1 MNPYLEHE
9 SVFHGFHQNLIVEIQ
24 RALVPQIRPAYI
36 ADTDASVY
44 IHELSGAERLLGRP
58 DVYVADAGGSGKV
71 RTVAGAGQS
80 SVAPVPSAFPT
91 AVDVVEVPFVK
102 ILDRESRHVVTII
115 EVLSPTNKLK
125 SDDRAAY
132 IAKRNQIR
140 RSETHFI
147 EIDLLRAGEPMPLVD
162 QPTADYRVVLS
173 RQEERPKVVV
183 WPVQLRDPLPEIPV
197 PLRSPDPDV
206 SLDLAAVVNRVY
218 DLTGYADYVY
228 ELPVQPPLTD
238 ADKRWSD
245 DLIRRARSR

>member
-1 MNPYLEHE
+1 
-9 SVFHGFHQNLIVEIQ
+9 V
-24 RALVPQIRPAYI
+24 R
-36 ADTDASVY
+36 
-44 IHELSGAERLLGRP
+44 SGAGP
-58 DVYVADAGGSGKV
+58 
-71 RTVAGAGQS
+71 GQS
-80 SVAPVPSAFPT
+80 SVSPVASAFPT

-102 ILDRESRHVVTII
+102 ILDRESRHVVTVI

-140 RSETHFI
+140 RSEVHFI

-162 QPTADYRVVLS
+162 QPKADYRVVLS

-183 WPVQLRDPLPEIPV
+183 WPVQLRDPLPPIPV

-206 SLDLAAVVNRVY
+206 SIDLAEVVNRVY

-228 ELPVQPPLTD
+228 DLPVQPPLND
-238 ADKRWSD
+238 ADREWAAELVQSV
-245 DLIRRARSR
+245 A